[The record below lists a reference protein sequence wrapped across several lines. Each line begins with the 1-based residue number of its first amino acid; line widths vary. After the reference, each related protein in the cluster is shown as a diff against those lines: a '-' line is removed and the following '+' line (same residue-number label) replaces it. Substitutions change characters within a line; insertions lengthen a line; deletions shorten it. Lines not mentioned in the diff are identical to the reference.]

1 MPSIADKFASTLY
14 SIRIVVE
21 TALLSIWF
29 TFTQI
34 QSYLSRRTRSEPQL
48 AGLQLRRKARPQQ
61 LDLSVCRRDSVR
73 RYMISPHVCSPFNC
87 KTPIT
92 GISYK
97 DDPFLTVIP
106 PPNNKEEPLSPQ
118 LADLSKT
125 LEAQLGP
132 LPDFWSMKLST
143 DKRIYF
149 INTQSGETRWQ
160 DPRLAGD
167 TKVETRPPPDYD
179 SADNVPIL
187 NTGRSESA
195 FTPIPPY
202 SPSARIRISTW
213 VEEERSKVRARNAK
227 LRTLRSRVRMA
238 KMQKYMQPLVL

>member
-1 MPSIADKFASTLY
+1 MPSITDKFASTLY
-14 SIRIVVE
+14 SIRIVAE

-29 TFTQI
+29 TFTQV
-34 QSYLSRRTRSEPQL
+34 QSYLSRGTRSESQPGQSP
-48 AGLQLRRKARPQQ
+48 RRKARPQR
-61 LDLSVCRRDSVR
+61 LDLSVCRRDSIR
-73 RYMISPHVCSPFNC
+73 RYIISPHVCSLFNC
-87 KTPIT
+87 KTPIM

-106 PPNNKEEPLSPQ
+106 PSNNKEEPLSPQ

-132 LPDFWSMKLST
+132 LPGFWSIKLST
-143 DKRIYF
+143 DKRVYF
-149 INTQSGETRWQ
+149 INSQSGETRWQ

-167 TKVETRPPPDYD
+167 TQVETRPPQDSD

-187 NTGRSESA
+187 NIGRCESA
-195 FTPIPPY
+195 STPILLY
-202 SPSARIRISTW
+202 SPSTRIRISTW
-213 VEEERSKVRARNAK
+213 VDEERSKVRARNAK
-227 LRTLRSRVRMA
+227 LRTLRSRARMA